1 MEKRLQ
7 ELFRLIFLGTHT
19 IQTVLKYIWIRLCT
33 LLNDTIDVNMSS
45 LRTLMHVLCNK
56 TSSALEYQPSPPLPP
71 KHPTP
76 FFFSIP
82 YLKSILAFCIIF
94 HP

>member
-7 ELFRLIFLGTHT
+7 ELFRLIFLGTNT

-45 LRTLMHVLCNK
+45 LRILMHVLYNK
-56 TSSALEYQPSPPLPP
+56 ISSALEYQPPPP
-71 KHPTP
+71 P
-76 FFFSIP
+76 FFFAKP
-82 YLKSILAFCIIF
+82 YLKSILAFCKPPPKNWIF
-94 HP
+94 Q